1 MRDQK
6 TDGVTVSQ
14 SNLSQD
20 ASLVKKVIRAS
31 AGTGKTYRL
40 SLEYIAL
47 LLTYRRQG
55 IHFSEI
61 MVITFTRKATSEI
74 RNRIFQHLKV
84 LVEHRPE
91 ATELIANLNAYFDL
105 SITEDDRHYLT
116 LVYREM
122 LMNKHQVLIS
132 TIDSFTNTVF
142 KTIIAPYLGL
152 TQYSINEHV
161 HQDNIDEINAF
172 LLEKRSNFERIEM
185 LFHRSGGRT
194 IADYEA
200 LTRSI
205 LNQRWIL
212 YLIEISGPDR
222 DYSQLTQA
230 LKEELF
236 GQVVEHVD
244 AMLDLFQT
252 YLYEDQVDLPAD
264 QLLKKEYT
272 SIFFPGGVDF
282 SSGGVDWIRH
292 CLHDETF
299 VLDHQDLL
307 IEGKPFW
314 NGQRLL
320 RKKQHQDFRQQL
332 LDRLDQTTDA
342 LADYLL
348 VARLLPEEKE
358 LWELSRLILQRY
370 DDIKFRDKVFTY
382 GDISFYTFK
391 YLYDPQLSLIEDN
404 FVTNAFYEY
413 LSARI
418 RFALIDEFQ
427 DTSILQFKIL
437 LPIIREVTSGLGVK
451 SYGGVIVVGDEKQSI
466 YGWRGGER
474 DLLLS
479 IPSLLEEAESVTLD
493 VSYRSAPEVIG
504 MINQVFSDSRFQE
517 QLNAL
522 GIDWPY
528 PDITAHRTDLSG
540 SVGVWGRT
548 YSSGKNSAFQS
559 DDALREFVITCVLPA
574 IRNRP
579 HVARQSVILSRR
591 NQDLQKMAAI
601 LDEYGLDYVLDSSS
615 SILKH
620 RAIRPLML
628 LLRFLVSRDIWD
640 LFRVLRSDL
649 ALIDAHQL
657 KQIALAYRQESTDPA
672 MDMEAFCR
680 RFQQVPAMVK
690 ILSFLHRTRFD
701 RFSSEPTV
709 TGLPG
714 WLFSLVHSICSEFNL
729 TTLFGLENDLKN
741 IHYFLQIVAQ
751 FENDDRETDTGL
763 QGFLHYCD
771 ENESQERFQQQ
782 GLEEVDAIRLMTI
795 HKSKGLEFENVFFYN
810 DVSARGGRR
819 SRSLEIYY
827 RYDSDYRYISDY
839 SLTFN
844 YDKALPRSG
853 KKTLCEEK
861 DRRAAIEE
869 LNNLYVAMTRAKR
882 NLRLYFAASK
892 SNGWMEWFRQVEAQ
906 EEKPV
911 AALLLQSIVRAFDPV
926 DFDQNDQVFSA
937 QHGEW
942 THSQVGDKTAER
954 EDMFIVSEFWQTDR
968 ITFLQEQTER
978 IDAERH
984 INFKT
989 MYLTNQNT
997 MKGNIVHYYLSYIRF
1012 NTESERQLAVDRT
1025 KAYFGTLMSLDMIAD
1040 MIRVADRFIGHHP
1053 ELYSSERW
1061 DRVFTEYTLFAGKEI
1076 RLDRMMVDET
1086 RKSIHIVD
1094 YKTGMLYEEDQID
1107 FYVNAVRNLPHVQ
1120 QQGYSVS
1127 GAYYQVMQDSPP
1139 PLAEGS

>member
-1 MRDQK
+1 
-6 TDGVTVSQ
+6 VTVSQ
-14 SNLSQD
+14 PNLSQD

-47 LLTYRRQG
+47 LLMYRQQG

-84 LVEHRPE
+84 LAEHRPE
-91 ATELIANLNAYFDL
+91 ATELIANLHAYFEL
-105 SITEDDRHYLT
+105 SITEDDRQYLNA
-116 LVYREM
+116 VYREM

-152 TQYSINEHV
+152 TQYAINEHV
-161 HQDNIDEINAF
+161 HQDNIDEINAY
-172 LLEKRSNFERIEM
+172 LLENRSNFERIET

-222 DYSQLTQA
+222 DYSQLTVA
-230 LKEELF
+230 LREELF
-236 GQVVEHVD
+236 GPVVEQFD
-244 AMLDLFQT
+244 ALLDLFQA

-264 QLLKKEYT
+264 QLLKTNYR
-272 SIFFPGGVDF
+272 SIFFPAEVDSF
-282 SSGGVDWIRH
+282 AGVDWIRQ

-307 IEGKPFW
+307 IKGEPFW
-314 NGQRLL
+314 NGQRVL
-320 RKKQHQDFRQQL
+320 RKKQHQEYRQQL
-332 LDRLDQTTDA
+332 LERLEQATEA
-342 LADYLL
+342 LADYCL

-370 DDIKFRDKVFTY
+370 DEIKFRDKVFTY

-391 YLYDPQLSLIEDN
+391 YLYDRQLSLIEDT

-493 VSYRSAPEVIG
+493 VSYRSAPEVIEL
-504 MINQVFSDSRFQE
+504 INQVFSDSRFQE

-522 GIDWPY
+522 DIDWPY

-540 SVGVWGRT
+540 SVGVRGRT
-548 YSSGKNSAFQS
+548 YSRGRNSVFQS
-559 DDALREFVITCVLPA
+559 DDALREFVVTCVLPE

-591 NQDLQKMAAI
+591 NEDLQKMAAI

-615 SILKH
+615 SILRH
-620 RAIRPLML
+620 RAIRPVML

-657 KQIALAYRQESTDPA
+657 KQIALAYRQDSTRST
-672 MDMEAFCR
+672 MDMEAFCK
-680 RFQQVPAMVK
+680 RFQQVPAMAKV
-690 ILSFLHRTRFD
+690 LQFLQRTRFD
-701 RFSSEPTV
+701 RSSPEPTV

-714 WLFSLVHSICSEFNL
+714 WLFSLVHSIYSEFNL
-729 TTLFGLENDLKN
+729 ISLFGLENDLKN

-751 FENDDRETDTGL
+751 FEEDDREADTGL
-763 QGFLHYCD
+763 QGFLHHCD
-771 ENESQERFQQQ
+771 ENERRERFQQQ
-782 GLEEVDAIRLMTI
+782 GLDEVDAIRLMTI
-795 HKSKGLEFENVFFYN
+795 HKSKGLEFETVFVYH
-810 DVSARGGRR
+810 DLSARGGQRN
-819 SRSLEIYY
+819 RSLGIYY
-827 RYDSDYRYISDY
+827 RYDADYRYIHDY

-844 YDKALPRSG
+844 YDNALPRSG
-853 KKTLCEEK
+853 KKALCEEK
-861 DRRAAIEE
+861 ARRAAIEE

-892 SNGWMEWFRQVEAQ
+892 SGGWTEWFRQVDDQ

-911 AALLLQSIVRAFDPV
+911 AALLLQSIVRAFDPMA
-926 DFDQNDQVFSA
+926 FDQNDHVFSA
-937 QHGEW
+937 QKGDW
-942 THSQVGDKTAER
+942 AHSEIEAKTAER
-954 EDMFIVSEFWQTDR
+954 EDTFFVTEFWQPDR
-968 ITFLQEQTER
+968 LEFLQEQTER

-997 MKGNIVHYYLSYIRF
+997 MKGNIVHYYLSYIRY
-1012 NTESERQLAVDRT
+1012 NTEPERELAVDRT
-1025 KAYFGTLMSLDMIAD
+1025 NAYFGTLMSLDMIAD
-1040 MIRVADRFIGHHP
+1040 MIRVADQFIGHHP

-1061 DRVFTEYTLFAGKEI
+1061 DHVFTEYTLFSGTEI
-1076 RLDRMMVDET
+1076 RLDRMMVDEAN
-1086 RKSIHIVD
+1086 REIMIVD
-1094 YKTGMLYEEDQID
+1094 YKTGMVYEEEQID
-1107 FYVNAVRNLPHVQ
+1107 LYVKAVKKLPHVQ
-1120 QQGYSVS
+1120 KEGYAVS

-1139 PLAEGS
+1139 PSAEGS